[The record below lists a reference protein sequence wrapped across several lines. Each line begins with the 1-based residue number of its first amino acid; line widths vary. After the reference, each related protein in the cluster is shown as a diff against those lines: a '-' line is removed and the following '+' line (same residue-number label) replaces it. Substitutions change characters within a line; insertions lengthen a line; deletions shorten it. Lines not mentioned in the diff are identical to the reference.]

1 MLIKRE
7 ASIPEG
13 EIPELPDESWWSA
26 VLSDEESYQTPRK
39 EAGSRAAAQPS
50 VTAVDWS
57 FVQRVYEQD
66 EIVCLKVHGFNRGGL
81 LVQGCGIQGFVPVSH
96 LIDMPNTAVEEER
109 RSVLAAYVERD
120 IELKVIECE
129 KAQER
134 IVLSERAALAGEGKR
149 RVIFDA
155 LEEGAI
161 LTGQVTNV
169 TDFGAFIDLGGVEGL
184 IHVSELSWGRVH
196 HPSDVLSVGDEVKVI
211 VLQVCEE
218 NSRIAL
224 SLKRMTPNP
233 WETLNARYKPGDVVP
248 ATITST
254 TRFGAFARL
263 EEGVEGLIH
272 LSSIKLPTE
281 YSQFSDFI
289 EIGQD
294 VVVRILHIDT
304 ERRRLGLGLVQ
315 TE

>member
-13 EIPELPDESWWSA
+13 EIPQLPDESWWAA

-39 EAGSRAAAQPS
+39 ETGSRAAAQPT

-96 LIDMPNTAVEEER
+96 LIDLPNTAGDEER
-109 RSVLAAYVERD
+109 RSVLAAYVDRD

-149 RVIFDA
+149 RVIFTSAGRGQFTGLSARQESNHRNGSGDGSQETSHRGVGH
-155 LEEGAI
+155 LVHRYLLGA
-161 LTGQVTNV
+161 G
-169 TDFGAFIDLGGVEGL
+169 
-184 IHVSELSWGRVH
+184 
-196 HPSDVLSVGDEVKVI
+196 
-211 VLQVCEE
+211 
-218 NSRIAL
+218 
-224 SLKRMTPNP
+224 
-233 WETLNARYKPGDVVP
+233 
-248 ATITST
+248 
-254 TRFGAFARL
+254 
-263 EEGVEGLIH
+263 
-272 LSSIKLPTE
+272 
-281 YSQFSDFI
+281 
-289 EIGQD
+289 
-294 VVVRILHIDT
+294 
-304 ERRRLGLGLVQ
+304 
-315 TE
+315 